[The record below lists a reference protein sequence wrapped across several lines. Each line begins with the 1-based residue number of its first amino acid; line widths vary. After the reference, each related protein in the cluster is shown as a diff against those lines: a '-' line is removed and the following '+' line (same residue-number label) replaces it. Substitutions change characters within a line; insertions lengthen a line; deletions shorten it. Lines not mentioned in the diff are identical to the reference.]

1 MKEFEDLP
9 LDADCVLNN
18 ISHLIGAARV
28 LDGTSTYKELG
39 INIIE
44 FVDMHAAAIEEMKVR
59 RENENSRT
67 NA

>member
-18 ISHLIGAARV
+18 IHQLIGAARV
-28 LDGTSTYKELG
+28 LDGTATQRELS

-44 FVDMHAAAIEEMKVR
+44 FVDMYVSAAIEEIKG
-59 RENENSRT
+59 
-67 NA
+67 

>member
-1 MKEFEDLP
+1 MREFEDLP

-28 LDGTSTYKELG
+28 LDGTASYRELG

-44 FVDMHAAAIEEMKVR
+44 FVDMYVAAAIEEIKAR
-59 RENENSRT
+59 REK
-67 NA
+67 

>member
-1 MKEFEDLP
+1 MKDFEVLP

-28 LDGTSTYKELG
+28 LDGTATYRELG

-44 FVDMHAAAIEEMKVR
+44 FVDMYINAAIEEMKAR
-59 RENENSRT
+59 RGK
-67 NA
+67 

>member
-28 LDGTSTYKELG
+28 LDGTASYRELG

-44 FVDMHAAAIEEMKVR
+44 FVDMYVAAAFEEMKAR
-59 RENENSRT
+59 REK
-67 NA
+67 

>member
-28 LDGTSTYKELG
+28 LDGTSTYRELG
-39 INIIE
+39 ISLIE
-44 FVDMHAAAIEEMKVR
+44 FVEAYVVAAIEEMKMGMK
-59 RENENSRT
+59 E
-67 NA
+67 

>member
-28 LDGTSTYKELG
+28 LDGTTSYRELG
-39 INIIE
+39 IDIIE
-44 FVDMHAAAIEEMKVR
+44 FVDAYVKAAIEEMKAR
-59 RENENSRT
+59 REK
-67 NA
+67 

>member
-28 LDGTSTYKELG
+28 LDGTASYRELG
-39 INIIE
+39 INIID
-44 FVDMHAAAIEEMKVR
+44 FVDMYVDAAIEEMKAR
-59 RENENSRT
+59 REK
-67 NA
+67 

>member
-1 MKEFEDLP
+1 MKDFEDSP

-28 LDGTSTYKELG
+28 LDGTATYRELG

-44 FVDMHAAAIEEMKVR
+44 FVDMYINAAIEEMKAR
-59 RENENSRT
+59 RGK
-67 NA
+67 

>member
-18 ISHLIGAARV
+18 FLHLIGAARV
-28 LDGTSTYKELG
+28 LDGTASYRELG

-44 FVDMHAAAIEEMKVR
+44 FVDMYVAAAIEEMKAR
-59 RENENSRT
+59 REK
-67 NA
+67 